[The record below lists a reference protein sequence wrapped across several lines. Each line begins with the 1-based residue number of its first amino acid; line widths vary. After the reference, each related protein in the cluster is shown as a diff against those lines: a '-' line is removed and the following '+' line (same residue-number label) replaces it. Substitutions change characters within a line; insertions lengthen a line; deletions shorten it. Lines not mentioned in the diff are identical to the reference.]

1 MFWVLK
7 DKLYPTKS
15 ITRHSG
21 TQFKITIIS
30 PTKMTTSFALQKTIF
45 ATMKKKLADAENRVR
60 QLEEENM
67 ALHFFANIGYDNVDL
82 DDLEYD
88 NEPAT
93 CTDDESCEVANTVDT
108 LVDTI
113 EMTHADVAVE
123 QQDESAN
130 YNLWRERMD
139 VANEQFK
146 LRLQTN
152 IENGMKKMRVLFR
165 FAKKVVQYRRQR
177 IALKPEIP
185 LWQAFDFAIECS
197 HRAQLHA
204 HKFAQYAED
213 AVNLMLENLDEEQ
226 MNEEIDDVVASTS
239 SDNEDESVES
249 IGEIQQRIANKIE
262 ELKNI
267 FVQNESTLNH
277 KHSDLTKTNVRD
289 CLKMI
294 SKDYEKKLKSLNPKN
309 YKYEHIVVHELKQLE
324 YKVDHEIKD
333 MLANVEHSK
342 ASQISYTM
350 THTPE
355 PDWLHTIEE
364 DGLAYYTECSG
375 EQNLYRLSM
384 SGSLMQVG
392 SYKRERDEDGYKVRV
407 LSFLAEPVVATEP
420 VMEEPATPTPTLSP
434 PSSPSPTSLPPPSPL
449 QASSPSPS
457 QSPSPPHYTD
467 ECPFDKEQMLM
478 SYTYENEFA
487 KSMKKKDVIDPD
499 RNWKHFVHDVNPL
512 DEKATV
518 CRFVFA
524 KYDKSIDSPVMD
536 DMSYEIHYY
545 PMWYYEKNGQR
556 RKRLRLNGKAKIWE
570 PSKVMWN
577 WMLASH
583 GLNSPNDITIN
594 GCRV

>member
-30 PTKMTTSFALQKTIF
+30 PTKMTTLSFALQSTIF
-45 ATMKKKLADAENRVR
+45 ATMKKKLANAENRVR
-60 QLEEENM
+60 ELEEENM

-93 CTDDESCEVANTVDT
+93 CTDDESCEVANTVNT

-123 QQDESAN
+123 QPEKCALYKQWESWFSHNKIAN
-130 YNLWRERMD
+130 GMSKLRILNRFAKKVVLYRRQRIQHDLAVWRERMN
-139 VANEQFK
+139 VANDQFK

-177 IALKPEIP
+177 IAQKQEIP
-185 LWQAFDFAIECS
+185 LWQAFDYAIEYS

-226 MNEEIDDVVASTS
+226 MNEEIDDAVVANTS
-239 SDNEDESVES
+239 SDDEDESVETL
-249 IGEIQQRIANKIE
+249 GEIAQRIAHKIE

-294 SKDYEKKLKSLNPKN
+294 SKDYEKK
-309 YKYEHIVVHELKQLE
+309 
-324 YKVDHEIKD
+324 
-333 MLANVEHSK
+333 
-342 ASQISYTM
+342 
-350 THTPE
+350 
-355 PDWLHTIEE
+355 IE
-364 DGLAYYTECSG
+364 
-375 EQNLYRLSM
+375 
-384 SGSLMQVG
+384 V
-392 SYKRERDEDGYKVRV
+392 
-407 LSFLAEPVVATEP
+407 
-420 VMEEPATPTPTLSP
+420 
-434 PSSPSPTSLPPPSPL
+434 
-449 QASSPSPS
+449 
-457 QSPSPPHYTD
+457 
-467 ECPFDKEQMLM
+467 
-478 SYTYENEFA
+478 A
-487 KSMKKKDVIDPD
+487 KSKKLQV
-499 RNWKHFVHDVNPL
+499 
-512 DEKATV
+512 
-518 CRFVFA
+518 
-524 KYDKSIDSPVMD
+524 
-536 DMSYEIHYY
+536 
-545 PMWYYEKNGQR
+545 
-556 RKRLRLNGKAKIWE
+556 
-570 PSKVMWN
+570 
-577 WMLASH
+577 
-583 GLNSPNDITIN
+583 
-594 GCRV
+594 

>member
-30 PTKMTTSFALQKTIF
+30 PTKMTTLSFALQSTIF
-45 ATMKKKLADAENRVR
+45 ATMKKKLANAENRVR
-60 QLEEENM
+60 ELEEENM

-93 CTDDESCEVANTVDT
+93 CTDDKSCEVANTVNT

-123 QQDESAN
+123 
-130 YNLWRERMD
+130 
-139 VANEQFK
+139 
-146 LRLQTN
+146 
-152 IENGMKKMRVLFR
+152 
-165 FAKKVVQYRRQR
+165 
-177 IALKPEIP
+177 EIP
-185 LWQAFDFAIECS
+185 LWQAFDYAIEYS

-204 HKFAQYAED
+204 HKFAHYAED
-213 AVNLMLENLDEEQ
+213 AVNLMLENLDEEP
-226 MNEEIDDVVASTS
+226 MNEEIDDAVVASTS
-239 SDNEDESVES
+239 SDDEDESVES
-249 IGEIQQRIANKIE
+249 VGEIQQRITTKIE
-262 ELKNI
+262 KLKNI

-392 SYKRERDEDGYKVRV
+392 SYKRERDDDGYKVRV
-407 LSFLAEPVVATEP
+407 LTFLAEPVVATEP
-420 VMEEPATPTPTLSP
+420 VPTPTPLP
-434 PSSPSPTSLPPPSPL
+434 SPSPASLPPPSPL
-449 QASSPSPS
+449 QPSSPSPS
-457 QSPSPPHYTD
+457 QSPSPPHYAD
-467 ECPFDKEQMLM
+467 ECPFDNEQILG
-478 SYTYENEFA
+478 SYTYENGFTKA
-487 KSMKKKDVIDPD
+487 MKKKDVIDPA

-545 PMWYYEKNGQR
+545 SMWKYETATKKGKKLLVNGTA
-556 RKRLRLNGKAKIWE
+556 LHWE
-570 PSKVMWN
+570 PSRIMWKRF
-577 WMLASH
+577 LTPQH
-583 GLNSPNDITIN
+583 GLKSPDDISIY
-594 GCRV
+594 GCKV

>member
-1 MFWVLK
+1 
-7 DKLYPTKS
+7 
-15 ITRHSG
+15 
-21 TQFKITIIS
+21 
-30 PTKMTTSFALQKTIF
+30 
-45 ATMKKKLADAENRVR
+45 
-60 QLEEENM
+60 
-67 ALHFFANIGYDNVDL
+67 L

-93 CTDDESCEVANTVDT
+93 CTDDESCEVANTVNT

-123 QQDESAN
+123 QPEKCALYKQWESWFSHNKIANGMSKLRILNRFAKKVVLYRRQRIQQDLAV
-130 YNLWRERMD
+130 WRERMN
-139 VANEQFK
+139 VANDQFK

-177 IALKPEIP
+177 IAQKQEIP
-185 LWQAFDFAIECS
+185 LWQAFDYAIEYS

-204 HKFAQYAED
+204 HKFAHYAED
-213 AVNLMLENLDEEQ
+213 AVNLMLENLDEEP
-226 MNEEIDDVVASTS
+226 MNEEIDDAVVASTS
-239 SDNEDESVES
+239 SDDEDESVES
-249 IGEIQQRIANKIE
+249 VGEIQQRITTKIE
-262 ELKNI
+262 KLKNI

-277 KHSDLTKTNVRD
+277 RHSDLTKTNVRD

-392 SYKRERDEDGYKVRV
+392 SYKRERDDDGYKVRV
-407 LSFLAEPVVATEP
+407 LTFLAEPVVATEP
-420 VMEEPATPTPTLSP
+420 VPTPTPLP
-434 PSSPSPTSLPPPSPL
+434 SPSPASLPPPSPL
-449 QASSPSPS
+449 QPSSPSPS
-457 QSPSPPHYTD
+457 QSPSPPHYAD
-467 ECPFDKEQMLM
+467 ECPFDNEQILG
-478 SYTYENEFA
+478 SYTYENGFTKA
-487 KSMKKKDVIDPD
+487 MKKKDVIDPA

-545 PMWYYEKNGQR
+545 SMWKYETATKKGRKLLVNGTA
-556 RKRLRLNGKAKIWE
+556 LHWE
-570 PSKVMWN
+570 PSRIMWKRF
-577 WMLASH
+577 LTPQH
-583 GLNSPNDITIN
+583 GLKSPDDISIY
-594 GCRV
+594 GCKV

>member
-21 TQFKITIIS
+21 TQFEITIIS

-60 QLEEENM
+60 ELEEENM

-123 QQDESAN
+123 HPDKSAHYKHWEAWFSQN
-130 YNLWRERMD
+130 KI
-139 VANEQFK
+139 ANGMAK
-146 LRLQTN
+146 LR
-152 IENGMKKMRVLFR
+152 ILFR

-213 AVNLMLENLDEEQ
+213 AVNLMLENLDEEP

-239 SDNEDESVES
+239 SDDEDESVES

-267 FVQNESTLNH
+267 YVQNESTLNH

-294 SKDYEKKLKSLNPKN
+294 STDYEKKLKSLNPKN

-392 SYKRERDEDGYKVRV
+392 SYKRERDDDGYKVRV

-420 VMEEPATPTPTLSP
+420 VPTPTPTPLP
-434 PSSPSPTSLPPPSPL
+434 SPSPASLPPPSPL
-449 QASSPSPS
+449 QPSSPSPS
-457 QSPSPPHYTD
+457 QSPSPPHYAD
-467 ECPFDKEQMLM
+467 ECPFDNEQILG
-478 SYTYENEFA
+478 SYTYENGFTKA
-487 KSMKKKDVIDPD
+487 MKKKDVIDPA

-545 PMWYYEKNGQR
+545 SMWKYETATKKGRKLLVNGTA
-556 RKRLRLNGKAKIWE
+556 LHWE
-570 PSKVMWN
+570 PSRIMWKRF
-577 WMLASH
+577 LTPQH
-583 GLNSPNDITIN
+583 GLKSPDDISIY
-594 GCRV
+594 GCKV

>member
-60 QLEEENM
+60 ELEEENM

-123 QQDESAN
+123 HPDKSAHYKHWEAWFSQN
-130 YNLWRERMD
+130 KI
-139 VANEQFK
+139 ANGMAK
-146 LRLQTN
+146 LR
-152 IENGMKKMRVLFR
+152 ILFR

-185 LWQAFDFAIECS
+185 LWQAFDYAIEYS

-213 AVNLMLENLDEEQ
+213 AVNLMLENLDEEP

-239 SDNEDESVES
+239 SDDEDESVES

-267 FVQNESTLNH
+267 YVQNESTLNH

-294 SKDYEKKLKSLNPKN
+294 SKDYEKTLKSLNPKN

-392 SYKRERDEDGYKVRV
+392 SYKRERDDDGYKERV

-420 VMEEPATPTPTLSP
+420 VPTPTPTPLP
-434 PSSPSPTSLPPPSPL
+434 SPSPASLPPPSPL
-449 QASSPSPS
+449 QPSSPSPS
-457 QSPSPPHYTD
+457 QSPSPPHYAD
-467 ECPFDKEQMLM
+467 ECPFDNEQILA
-478 SYTYENEFA
+478 SYTYENGFTKA
-487 KSMKKKDVIDPD
+487 MKKKDVIDPD
-499 RNWKHFVHDVNPL
+499 RNWKHFVHDVDPL

-545 PMWYYEKNGQR
+545 SMWKYETATKKGRKLLVNGTA
-556 RKRLRLNGKAKIWE
+556 LHWE
-570 PSKVMWN
+570 PSRIMWKRF
-577 WMLASH
+577 LTPQH
-583 GLNSPNDITIN
+583 GLKSPDDISIY
-594 GCRV
+594 GCKV

>member
-60 QLEEENM
+60 ELEEENM

-123 QQDESAN
+123 HPDKSAHYKHWEAWFSQN
-130 YNLWRERMD
+130 KI
-139 VANEQFK
+139 ANGMAK
-146 LRLQTN
+146 LR
-152 IENGMKKMRVLFR
+152 ILFR

-213 AVNLMLENLDEEQ
+213 AVNLMLENLDEEP

-239 SDNEDESVES
+239 SDDEDESVES

-294 SKDYEKKLKSLNPKN
+294 SKDYEQKLKSLNPKN

-392 SYKRERDEDGYKVRV
+392 SYKRERDDDGYKVRV

-420 VMEEPATPTPTLSP
+420 APTPTPTP
-434 PSSPSPTSLPPPSPL
+434 ASLPPPSPL
-449 QASSPSPS
+449 QPSSPSPS
-457 QSPSPPHYTD
+457 QSPSPPHYAD
-467 ECPFDKEQMLM
+467 ECPFDNEQILG
-478 SYTYENEFA
+478 SYTYENGFTKA
-487 KSMKKKDVIDPD
+487 MKKNDVIDPD

-545 PMWYYEKNGQR
+545 SMWKYETATKKGRKLLVNGTA
-556 RKRLRLNGKAKIWE
+556 LHWE
-570 PSKVMWN
+570 PSRIMWKRF
-577 WMLASH
+577 LTPQH
-583 GLNSPNDITIN
+583 GLKSPDDISIY
-594 GCRV
+594 GCKV

>member
-60 QLEEENM
+60 ELEEENM

-93 CTDDESCEVANTVDT
+93 CTDDESSEVANTVDT

-123 QQDESAN
+123 HPDKSAHYKHWEAWFSQN
-130 YNLWRERMD
+130 KI
-139 VANEQFK
+139 ANGMAK
-146 LRLQTN
+146 LR
-152 IENGMKKMRVLFR
+152 ILFR

-213 AVNLMLENLDEEQ
+213 AVNLMLENLDEEP

-239 SDNEDESVES
+239 SDDEDESVES

-267 FVQNESTLNH
+267 YVQNESTLNH

-294 SKDYEKKLKSLNPKN
+294 SKDYEKTLKSLNPKN

-392 SYKRERDEDGYKVRV
+392 SYKRERDDDGYKVRV

-420 VMEEPATPTPTLSP
+420 APTPTPTP
-434 PSSPSPTSLPPPSPL
+434 ASLPPPSPL
-449 QASSPSPS
+449 QPSSPSPS
-457 QSPSPPHYTD
+457 QSPSPPHYAD
-467 ECPFDKEQMLM
+467 ECPFDNEQILG
-478 SYTYENEFA
+478 SYTYENGFTKA
-487 KSMKKKDVIDPD
+487 MKKKDVIDPD

-536 DMSYEIHYY
+536 DMSYY
-545 PMWYYEKNGQR
+545 M
-556 RKRLRLNGKAKIWE
+556 
-570 PSKVMWN
+570 S
-577 WMLASH
+577 
-583 GLNSPNDITIN
+583 
-594 GCRV
+594 

>member
-60 QLEEENM
+60 ELEEENM

-123 QQDESAN
+123 HPDKSAHYKHWEAWFSQN
-130 YNLWRERMD
+130 KI
-139 VANEQFK
+139 ANGMAK
-146 LRLQTN
+146 LR
-152 IENGMKKMRVLFR
+152 ILFR

-185 LWQAFDFAIECS
+185 LWQAFDYAIEYS

-213 AVNLMLENLDEEQ
+213 AVNLMLENLDEEP

-239 SDNEDESVES
+239 SDDEDESVES

-267 FVQNESTLNH
+267 YVQNESTLNH

-392 SYKRERDEDGYKVRV
+392 SYKRERDDDGCKVRV

-420 VMEEPATPTPTLSP
+420 VPTPTPTPLP
-434 PSSPSPTSLPPPSPL
+434 SPSPASLPPPSPL
-449 QASSPSPS
+449 QPSSPSPS
-457 QSPSPPHYTD
+457 QSPSPPHYAD
-467 ECPFDKEQMLM
+467 ECPFDNEQILG
-478 SYTYENEFA
+478 SYTYENGFTKA
-487 KSMKKKDVIDPD
+487 MKKKDVIDPD

-570 PSKVMWN
+570 PSKVMWK

>member
-1 MFWVLK
+1 
-7 DKLYPTKS
+7 
-15 ITRHSG
+15 
-21 TQFKITIIS
+21 
-30 PTKMTTSFALQKTIF
+30 
-45 ATMKKKLADAENRVR
+45 
-60 QLEEENM
+60 
-67 ALHFFANIGYDNVDL
+67 
-82 DDLEYD
+82 
-88 NEPAT
+88 
-93 CTDDESCEVANTVDT
+93 
-108 LVDTI
+108 
-113 EMTHADVAVE
+113 
-123 QQDESAN
+123 
-130 YNLWRERMD
+130 
-139 VANEQFK
+139 
-146 LRLQTN
+146 
-152 IENGMKKMRVLFR
+152 MRVLFR

-177 IALKPEIP
+177 IALKQEIP
-185 LWQAFDFAIECS
+185 LWQAFDYAIEYS

-213 AVNLMLENLDEEQ
+213 AVNLMLENLDEEP

-239 SDNEDESVES
+239 SDDEDESVES

-267 FVQNESTLNH
+267 YVQNESTLNH

-294 SKDYEKKLKSLNPKN
+294 STDYEKKLKSLNPKN

-392 SYKRERDEDGYKVRV
+392 SYKRERDDDGYKVRV

-420 VMEEPATPTPTLSP
+420 APTPTPTP
-434 PSSPSPTSLPPPSPL
+434 ASLPPPSPL
-449 QASSPSPS
+449 QPSSPSPS

-487 KSMKKKDVIDPD
+487 KPMKKKDVIDPD
-499 RNWKHFVHDVNPL
+499 RNWKHFVHDVDPL

-556 RKRLRLNGKAKIWE
+556 RKRLRFNGKAKIWE
-570 PSKVMWN
+570 PSKVMWK

>member
-60 QLEEENM
+60 ELEEENM

-123 QQDESAN
+123 HPDKSAHYKHWEAWFSQN
-130 YNLWRERMD
+130 KI
-139 VANEQFK
+139 ANGMAK
-146 LRLQTN
+146 LR
-152 IENGMKKMRVLFR
+152 ILFR

-213 AVNLMLENLDEEQ
+213 AVNLMLENLDEEP

-239 SDNEDESVES
+239 SDDEDESVES

-294 SKDYEKKLKSLNPKN
+294 SKDYEKTLKSLNPKN

-392 SYKRERDEDGYKVRV
+392 SYKRERDDDGYKVRV

-420 VMEEPATPTPTLSP
+420 APTPTPTP
-434 PSSPSPTSLPPPSPL
+434 ASLPPPSPL
-449 QASSPSPS
+449 QPSSPSPS

-487 KSMKKKDVIDPD
+487 KPMKKKDVIDPD

-570 PSKVMWN
+570 PSKVMWK

>member
-60 QLEEENM
+60 ELEEENM

-123 QQDESAN
+123 HPDKSAHYKHWEAWFSQN
-130 YNLWRERMD
+130 KI
-139 VANEQFK
+139 ANGMAK
-146 LRLQTN
+146 LR
-152 IENGMKKMRVLFR
+152 ILFR

-177 IALKPEIP
+177 IALKPEVP

-213 AVNLMLENLDEEQ
+213 AVNLMLENLDEEP

-239 SDNEDESVES
+239 SDDEDESVES

-267 FVQNESTLNH
+267 YVQNESTLNH

-294 SKDYEKKLKSLNPKN
+294 SKDYEKTLKSLNPKN

-342 ASQISYTM
+342 ASQISHTM

-392 SYKRERDEDGYKVRV
+392 SYKRERDDDGCKVRV

-420 VMEEPATPTPTLSP
+420 VPTPTPTPLP
-434 PSSPSPTSLPPPSPL
+434 SPSPASLPPPSPL
-449 QASSPSPS
+449 QPSSPLPS
-457 QSPSPPHYTD
+457 QSPSPPHYAD
-467 ECPFDKEQMLM
+467 ECPFDNEQILG
-478 SYTYENEFA
+478 SYTYENGFTKA
-487 KSMKKKDVIDPD
+487 MKKNDVIDPD

-545 PMWYYEKNGQR
+545 SMWKYETATKKGRKLLVNGTA
-556 RKRLRLNGKAKIWE
+556 LHWE
-570 PSKVMWN
+570 PSRIMWKRF
-577 WMLASH
+577 LTPQH
-583 GLNSPNDITIN
+583 GLKSPDDISIY
-594 GCRV
+594 GCKV

>member
-60 QLEEENM
+60 ELEEENM

-123 QQDESAN
+123 HPDKSAHYKHWEAWFSQN
-130 YNLWRERMD
+130 KI
-139 VANEQFK
+139 ANGMAK
-146 LRLQTN
+146 LR
-152 IENGMKKMRVLFR
+152 ILFR

-213 AVNLMLENLDEEQ
+213 AVNLMLENLDEEP

-239 SDNEDESVES
+239 SDDEDESVES

-267 FVQNESTLNH
+267 YVQNESTLNH

-294 SKDYEKKLKSLNPKN
+294 SKDYEKTLKSLNPKN

-392 SYKRERDEDGYKVRV
+392 SYKRERDDDGYKVRV
-407 LSFLAEPVVATEP
+407 LSFLAQPVVATEP

-434 PSSPSPTSLPPPSPL
+434 PSSP
-449 QASSPSPS
+449 
-457 QSPSPPHYTD
+457 
-467 ECPFDKEQMLM
+467 
-478 SYTYENEFA
+478 
-487 KSMKKKDVIDPD
+487 
-499 RNWKHFVHDVNPL
+499 
-512 DEKATV
+512 
-518 CRFVFA
+518 
-524 KYDKSIDSPVMD
+524 
-536 DMSYEIHYY
+536 
-545 PMWYYEKNGQR
+545 
-556 RKRLRLNGKAKIWE
+556 
-570 PSKVMWN
+570 
-577 WMLASH
+577 
-583 GLNSPNDITIN
+583 
-594 GCRV
+594 

>member
-60 QLEEENM
+60 ELEEENM

-88 NEPAT
+88 NEPASRT
-93 CTDDESCEVANTVDT
+93 NDESCEVANTVDT

-113 EMTHADVAVE
+113 VMTHTQVAVE
-123 QQDESAN
+123 HPDKSAH
-130 YNLWRERMD
+130 YKHW
-139 VANEQFK
+139 EQ
-146 LRLQTN
+146 
-152 IENGMKKMRVLFR
+152 
-165 FAKKVVQYRRQR
+165 RQR
-177 IALKPEIP
+177 ALILVAGVVRDAVKDAQKCAQDAQDAVDSQKEIIRKEQEIP
-185 LWQAFDFAIECS
+185 LWQAFDYAIEYS

-213 AVNLMLENLDEEQ
+213 AVNLMLENLDEEP

-239 SDNEDESVES
+239 SDDEDESVES

-267 FVQNESTLNH
+267 YVQNESTLNH

-294 SKDYEKKLKSLNPKN
+294 SKDYEKTLKSLNPKN

-392 SYKRERDEDGYKVRV
+392 SYKRERDDDGYKVRV

-420 VMEEPATPTPTLSP
+420 VPTPTPTPLP
-434 PSSPSPTSLPPPSPL
+434 SPSPASLPPPSPL
-449 QASSPSPS
+449 QPSSPSPS
-457 QSPSPPHYTD
+457 QSPSPPHYAD
-467 ECPFDKEQMLM
+467 ECPFDNVQILG
-478 SYTYENEFA
+478 SYTYENGFTKA
-487 KSMKKKDVIDPD
+487 MKKNDVIDPD

-545 PMWYYEKNGQR
+545 SMWKYETATKKGRKLLVNGTA
-556 RKRLRLNGKAKIWE
+556 LHWE
-570 PSKVMWN
+570 PSRIMWKRF
-577 WMLASH
+577 LTPQH
-583 GLNSPNDITIN
+583 GLKSPDDISIY
-594 GCRV
+594 GCKV

>member
-60 QLEEENM
+60 ELEEENM

-113 EMTHADVAVE
+113 VMTHTQVAVE
-123 QQDESAN
+123 HPDKSAHYKHWEAWFSQN
-130 YNLWRERMD
+130 KI
-139 VANEQFK
+139 ANGMAK
-146 LRLQTN
+146 LR
-152 IENGMKKMRVLFR
+152 ILFR

-185 LWQAFDFAIECS
+185 LWQAFDYAIEYS

-213 AVNLMLENLDEEQ
+213 AVNLMLENLDEEP

-239 SDNEDESVES
+239 SDDEDESVES

-267 FVQNESTLNH
+267 YVQNESTLNH

-294 SKDYEKKLKSLNPKN
+294 SKDYEKTLKSLNPKN

-392 SYKRERDEDGYKVRV
+392 SYKRERDDDGYKVRV

-420 VMEEPATPTPTLSP
+420 APTPTPTP
-434 PSSPSPTSLPPPSPL
+434 ASLPPPSPL
-449 QASSPSPS
+449 QPSSPSPS

-487 KSMKKKDVIDPD
+487 KPMKKKDVIDPD

-570 PSKVMWN
+570 PSKVMWK

>member
-1 MFWVLK
+1 
-7 DKLYPTKS
+7 
-15 ITRHSG
+15 
-21 TQFKITIIS
+21 
-30 PTKMTTSFALQKTIF
+30 MTTSFALQT
-45 ATMKKKLADAENRVR
+45 TVYVVRELQNKLAIANNRVR
-60 QLEEENM
+60 KLEEENM

-123 QQDESAN
+123 HPDKSAHYKHWEAWFSQNKIANGMTKLRILFRFAKKVVLYRRQRIQQELA
-130 YNLWRERMD
+130 LWRERIN
-139 VANEQFK
+139 VVNEQFE
-146 LRLQTN
+146 LNLQNTITN
-152 IENGMKKMRVLFR
+152 SMKKMRILFR

-185 LWQAFDFAIECS
+185 LWQAFDYAIEYS

-213 AVNLMLENLDEEQ
+213 AVNLMLENLDEEP

-239 SDNEDESVES
+239 SDDEDESVES

-267 FVQNESTLNH
+267 YVQNESTLNH

-294 SKDYEKKLKSLNPKN
+294 STDYEKKLKSLNPKN

-392 SYKRERDEDGYKVRV
+392 SYKRERDDDGYKVRV

-420 VMEEPATPTPTLSP
+420 APTPTPTP
-434 PSSPSPTSLPPPSPL
+434 ASLPPPSP
-449 QASSPSPS
+449 QQPSSPSPS
-457 QSPSPPHYTD
+457 QSPSPPHYAD
-467 ECPFDKEQMLM
+467 ECPFDNEQILA
-478 SYTYENEFA
+478 SYTYENGFTKA
-487 KSMKKKDVIDPD
+487 MKKKDVIDPD
-499 RNWKHFVHDVNPL
+499 RNWKHFVHEVNPL

-545 PMWYYEKNGQR
+545 SMWKYKTATKKG
-556 RKRLRLNGKAKIWE
+556 RKILVNGKALHWE
-570 PSKVMWN
+570 PSRKMWPV
-577 WMLASH
+577 LLKSH
-583 GLNSPNDITIN
+583 GLDSPDDISIY

>member
-21 TQFKITIIS
+21 TQFKITIIL

-60 QLEEENM
+60 ELEEENM

-113 EMTHADVAVE
+113 VMTHTQVAVE
-123 QQDESAN
+123 HPDKSAHYKQWEAWFSQN
-130 YNLWRERMD
+130 KI
-139 VANEQFK
+139 ANGMAK
-146 LRLQTN
+146 LR
-152 IENGMKKMRVLFR
+152 ILFR

-213 AVNLMLENLDEEQ
+213 AVNLMLENLDEEP

-239 SDNEDESVES
+239 SDDEDESVES

-294 SKDYEKKLKSLNPKN
+294 STDYEKKLKSLNPKN

-392 SYKRERDEDGYKVRV
+392 SYKRERDDDGYKVRV

-420 VMEEPATPTPTLSP
+420 VPTPTPTPLP
-434 PSSPSPTSLPPPSPL
+434 SPSPASLPPPSPL
-449 QASSPSPS
+449 QPSSPSPS
-457 QSPSPPHYTD
+457 QSLSPPRYAD
-467 ECPFDKEQMLM
+467 ECPFDNEQILG
-478 SYTYENEFA
+478 SYTYENGFTKA
-487 KSMKKKDVIDPD
+487 MKKNDVIDPD

-524 KYDKSIDSPVMD
+524 KYDKNIDSPVMD

-545 PMWYYEKNGQR
+545 SMWKYETATKKGRKLLVNGTA
-556 RKRLRLNGKAKIWE
+556 LHWE
-570 PSKVMWN
+570 PSRIMWKRF
-577 WMLASH
+577 LTPQH
-583 GLNSPNDITIN
+583 GLKSPDDISIY
-594 GCRV
+594 GCKV